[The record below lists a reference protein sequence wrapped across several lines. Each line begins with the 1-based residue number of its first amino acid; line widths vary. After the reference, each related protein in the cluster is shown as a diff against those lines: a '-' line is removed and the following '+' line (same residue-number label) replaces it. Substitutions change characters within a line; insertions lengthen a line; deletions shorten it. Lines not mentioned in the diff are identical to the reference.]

1 MVLRESCFYRRLTD
15 TSKDEENQEE
25 SDQLQDD
32 MLGGF
37 FVGLFFC
44 HKFPESYFYVNY
56 NESSVELNFL
66 QKLIDPGWKSKSLA
80 VQK

>member
-25 SDQLQDD
+25 SDELQED

-37 FVGLFFC
+37 FVGFF
-44 HKFPESYFYVNY
+44 FFAT
-56 NESSVELNFL
+56 NF
-66 QKLIDPGWKSKSLA
+66 QRVITM
-80 VQK
+80 